1 MCDLVLIS
9 CCSGTKSGGSRSA
22 SNEGLGSD
30 MEGADHGHHMP
41 TQDDVVRKT
50 ERITK
55 KIQELLISA
64 QEGKI
69 ERYCLCCGCFFSGRC
84 TSSCSTSVP

>member
-1 MCDLVLIS
+1 MLFFY
-9 CCSGTKSGGSRSA
+9 SGTKSGGSRAA

-30 MEGADHGHHMP
+30 NEPGDHLRTMP

-69 ERYCLCCGCFFSGRC
+69 ER
-84 TSSCSTSVP
+84 

>member
-1 MCDLVLIS
+1 MS
-9 CCSGTKSGGSRSA
+9 CFCGSGTKSGGSRSA

-30 MEGADHGHHMP
+30 VEPGEQGVHLP

-69 ERYCLCCGCFFSGRC
+69 DR
-84 TSSCSTSVP
+84 

>member
-1 MCDLVLIS
+1 MLTCKIS
-9 CCSGTKSGGSRSA
+9 FWGVILCSGTKSGGSRAA
-22 SNEGLGSD
+22 SNEGLESD
-30 MEGADHGHHMP
+30 NEPGDHLRTMP

-69 ERYCLCCGCFFSGRC
+69 ER
-84 TSSCSTSVP
+84 